1 MSGIPEC
8 WAEVGSR
15 SPHTW
20 AAGPICNLGMEI
32 PGRPVSEQLAGI
44 IQEKEGMT
52 LCMWGESVLEAGV
65 SSTQNFS
72 PQMGLTPCRQHRD

>member
-1 MSGIPEC
+1 
-8 WAEVGSR
+8 
-15 SPHTW
+15 
-20 AAGPICNLGMEI
+20 MEI
-32 PGRPVSEQLAGI
+32 PGRPVSKQLAGI